1 MWFSTECSY
10 KGRGKAE
17 FSDIKGVI
25 EGDVDVVFR
34 EDGSVTVRMKTEELK
49 TDVNLDFGMFQ
60 FLTGRPTQNYS
71 DGTAGFGF
79 GGGQNTCIN
88 ISVSTPE
95 GIFSSSK
102 GIVYS
107 YSTRVF
113 GDTETTIDFD
123 LAYSQFDVN
132 EKSEVKYWVLP
143 LCNFISKF
151 RSQHNEIDLHPLRLR
166 LPVEDADTSPLINST
181 VIGFLFNTHLSY
193 IEPLSDYEE
202 RKRKLESGQ
211 ERILIT
217 SVMVGKAEGLSLE
230 LDKINDWLPPSF
242 IRLLSLSTGIRVGVP
257 WIEFRDA
264 SGKLVRRCHV
274 QKDIS
279 SFSLGHRPIEE
290 SVHSGLGYL
299 LTKYDSSVV
308 RGSSY
313 HAVLFKHI
321 VQGSTKGGSI
331 EDALTYI
338 VRAFEG
344 LLNHHNIKSQYLMR
358 SLNSSD
364 ESSVKSAL
372 RIAKAEI
379 KQLAQSAQIAGL
391 FNEHR
396 ILDKIAERT
405 SQIANKDNDFGLAVS
420 ELLDKYNLP
429 DINIVDAHIAA
440 NSRADRIPSFAS
452 LLSKYR
458 GIIIHEGY
466 FTFSSGMH
474 DFADVIQIK
483 DHLIDILLRI
493 SFQIVGYDGTY
504 QPPIIRLSASENMDW
519 VDSETIAS
527 TLGYK

>member
-1 MWFSTECSY
+1 
-10 KGRGKAE
+10 
-17 FSDIKGVI
+17 
-25 EGDVDVVFR
+25 
-34 EDGSVTVRMKTEELK
+34 
-49 TDVNLDFGMFQ
+49 
-60 FLTGRPTQNYS
+60 
-71 DGTAGFGF
+71 
-79 GGGQNTCIN
+79 
-88 ISVSTPE
+88 
-95 GIFSSSK
+95 
-102 GIVYS
+102 
-107 YSTRVF
+107 
-113 GDTETTIDFD
+113 
-123 LAYSQFDVN
+123 
-132 EKSEVKYWVLP
+132 
-143 LCNFISKF
+143 
-151 RSQHNEIDLHPLRLR
+151 
-166 LPVEDADTSPLINST
+166 
-181 VIGFLFNTHLSY
+181 
-193 IEPLSDYEE
+193 
-202 RKRKLESGQ
+202 
-211 ERILIT
+211 
-217 SVMVGKAEGLSLE
+217 
-230 LDKINDWLPPSF
+230 
-242 IRLLSLSTGIRVGVP
+242 
-257 WIEFRDA
+257 
-264 SGKLVRRCHV
+264 
-274 QKDIS
+274 
-279 SFSLGHRPIEE
+279 
-290 SVHSGLGYL
+290 
-299 LTKYDSSVV
+299 
-308 RGSSY
+308 
-313 HAVLFKHI
+313 
-321 VQGSTKGGSI
+321 
-331 EDALTYI
+331 
-338 VRAFEG
+338 
-344 LLNHHNIKSQYLMR
+344 MR

>member
-17 FSDIKGVI
+17 FSDINGII
-25 EGDVDVVFR
+25 EGDVEVVFQ
-34 EDGSVTVRMKTEELK
+34 EDGSATVRMKAELL
-49 TDVNLDFGMFQ
+49 TTTFDIGIFQ
-60 FLTGRPTQNYS
+60 FLTGEPTQTYPDGSTGYS
-71 DGTAGFGF
+71 F
-79 GGGQNTCIN
+79 GGGQNTCTN
-88 ISVSTPE
+88 LSVSTHD
-95 GIFSSSK
+95 GIFSSSN

-107 YSTRVF
+107 YSTGPF
-113 GDTETTIDFD
+113 GDTETTIDFH
-123 LAYSQFDVN
+123 LTYSQFDVN
-132 EKSEVKYWVLP
+132 EESKVEYWVLP

-151 RSQHNEIDLHPLRLR
+151 RSQHDEIDAHPLRFRR
-166 LPVEDADTSPLINST
+166 LLENTETSVLTNSR
-181 VIGFLFNTHLSY
+181 VIGFLFNNHASY
-193 IEPLSDYEE
+193 IEPLDDYEE

-211 ERILIT
+211 ERVLIT

-230 LDKINDWLPPSF
+230 LDRINDWLPPSF
-242 IRLLSLSTGIRVGVP
+242 IRLLSLSTGIRVGAP
-257 WIEFRDA
+257 WIEFRNA
-264 SGKLVRRCHV
+264 SGQLVRRCHV

-279 SFSLGHRPIEE
+279 SFSSGHRPIEE

-299 LTKYDSSVV
+299 LTKYDSSVI

-313 HAVLFKHI
+313 HSVLFKHI

-344 LLNHHNIKSQYLMR
+344 LLNHHNIKSQNLMR
-358 SLNSSD
+358 NLNSSN

-372 RIAKAEI
+372 SIAKAAI
-379 KQLAQSAQIAGL
+379 KQLAQSAQIAGSS
-391 FNEHR
+391 NEHR

-405 SQIANKDNDFGLAVS
+405 SNIANKDNDFGLAVS
-420 ELLDKYNLP
+420 ELLDIYNLP
-429 DINIVDAHIAA
+429 DINVVDAHIAA
-440 NSRADRIPSFAS
+440 NPRADRITSFAS

-458 GIIIHEGY
+458 GVIIHEGY
-466 FTFSSGMH
+466 FAFSSGMH
-474 DFADVIQIK
+474 DFADIIQIK

-504 QPPIIRLSASENMDW
+504 QPPIIRLSTSEKMDW
-519 VDSETIAS
+519 VDSATSAS